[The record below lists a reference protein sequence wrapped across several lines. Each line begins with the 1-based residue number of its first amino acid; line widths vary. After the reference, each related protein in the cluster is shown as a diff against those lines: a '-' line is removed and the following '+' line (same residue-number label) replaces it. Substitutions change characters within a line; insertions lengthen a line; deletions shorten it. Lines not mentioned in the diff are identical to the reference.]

1 MSKNDP
7 RKALG
12 KGLHSLLPP
21 RPVGTTPTVP
31 TPAPPEQPIEG
42 KVTWLPVDQVRPN
55 PNQPRR
61 EFDPV
66 AMMELTQSVER
77 DGIIQPIIVR
87 RIAPDE
93 YQIIAGER
101 RWRAAK
107 SAGLA
112 TVPAIPRT
120 ADDQKALEL
129 AIVENI
135 QREDLNP
142 IELALG
148 FHRMASEL
156 GLSHDQI
163 GEKTGKDRATVT
175 NTIRLLQLPDDLQQ
189 LIAARKLSPGH
200 ARALL
205 KIQDEQTQRAMAE
218 RCIREG
224 WSVRQAEQY
233 TSPTKTGTPGERK
246 GKSEP
251 TPIDPNVK
259 AAVGEIERKLGTR
272 VRIIEKGRDK
282 GLIEIEYYSTDDLDR
297 IYNLIIA
304 D

>member
-1 MSKNDP
+1 MNKNDP

-12 KGLHSLLPP
+12 KGLHSLLPA
-21 RPVGTTPTVP
+21 RNSAPVA
-31 TPAPPEQPIEG
+31 APPPQVAAEGSVAFVPIDDV
-42 KVTWLPVDQVRPN
+42 KPN

-66 AMMELTQSVER
+66 AMMELTQSIER

-87 RIAPDE
+87 RTAPNQWE
-93 YQIIAGER
+93 IIAGER

-107 SAGLA
+107 SAGLGK
-112 TVPAIPRT
+112 VPVIPRT
-120 ADDQKALEL
+120 ADDHKVLEL

-142 IELALG
+142 IELALA
-148 FHRMASEL
+148 FHKMASEL

-175 NTIRLLQLPDDLQQ
+175 NTIRLLQLPEDLQS
-189 LIAARKLSPGH
+189 LVAAKKLSPGH

-205 KIQDEQTQRAMAE
+205 KIQDEQTQRQMAE

-224 WSVRQAEQY
+224 WSVRQAEEY
-233 TSPTKTGTPGERK
+233 TRPAKAGTSGASKEKTEAPI
-246 GKSEP
+246 
-251 TPIDPNVK
+251 IDPNVK
-259 AAVGEIERKLGTR
+259 AAAGELERVLGTKVKIVER
-272 VRIIEKGRDK
+272 GNDR
-282 GLIEIEYYSTDDLDR
+282 GLIEIEYYSSEDLDR
-297 IYNLIIA
+297 IYNLIVSEQVA
-304 D
+304 

>member
-1 MSKNDP
+1 M
-7 RKALG
+7 
-12 KGLHSLLPP
+12 
-21 RPVGTTPTVP
+21 
-31 TPAPPEQPIEG
+31 EG
-42 KVTWLPVDQVRPN
+42 NITWLPVDHVKPN

-61 EFDPV
+61 EFDPL

-93 YQIIAGER
+93 YEIIAGER

-107 SAGLA
+107 SAGL
-112 TVPAIPRT
+112 TKIPAIPRT
-120 ADDQKALEL
+120 ADDHKVLEIAL
-129 AIVENI
+129 IENI

-142 IELALG
+142 IELALA

-175 NTIRLLQLPDDLQQ
+175 NTIRLLQLPEDLQQ

-224 WSVRQAEQY
+224 WSVRQAEEY
-233 TSPTKTGTPGERK
+233 TRPTKSGTPGEGK
-246 GKSEP
+246 SKSEP
-251 TPIDPNVK
+251 TLIDPNVK

>member
-21 RPVGTTPTVP
+21 RAAAAAAAPI
-31 TPAPPEQPIEG
+31 PPEQPEEG
-42 KVTWLPVDQVRPN
+42 NVTWLPIGYVKPN

-61 EFDPV
+61 EFDPL
-66 AMMELTQSVER
+66 AMIELTQSIER

-87 RIAPDE
+87 RIARDD

-107 SAGLA
+107 SAGLDK
-112 TVPAIPRT
+112 VPVIPRL
-120 ADDQKALEL
+120 ADDHKVLEL
-129 AIVENI
+129 AIIENI

-142 IELALG
+142 IELALA
-148 FHRMASEL
+148 FHRMATEL
-156 GLSHDQI
+156 DLSHDQI

-189 LIAARKLSPGH
+189 LIATKKLSSGH

-205 KIQDEQTQRAMAE
+205 KIQDEQTQREMAE
-218 RCIREG
+218 RCLREG
-224 WSVRQAEQY
+224 WSVRQAEEY
-233 TSPTKTGTPGERK
+233 TRPDKPGATPTRRER
-246 GKSEP
+246 P
-251 TPIDPNVK
+251 DTAPIDPNVK
-259 AAVGEIERKLGTR
+259 AAIGEIERKLGTR
-272 VRIIEKGRDK
+272 VRIIEKGREK
-282 GLIEIEYYSTDDLDR
+282 GQIEIEYYSTDDLDR
-297 IYNLIIA
+297 IYNLIVSE
-304 D
+304 

>member
-21 RPVGTTPTVP
+21 RPVGAPLAVA
-31 TPAPPEQPIEG
+31 TPASPEQPIEG
-42 KVTWLPVDQVRPN
+42 NVTWLPIDHVKAN

-66 AMMELTQSVER
+66 AMMELTQSIER

-87 RIAPDE
+87 RIALDE

-101 RWRAAK
+101 RWRAAR

-112 TVPAIPRT
+112 KIPVIPRT
-120 ADDQKALEL
+120 ADDQKVLEL

-142 IELALG
+142 IELAFA

-175 NTIRLLQLPDDLQQ
+175 NTIRLLQLPEDLQK

-205 KIQDEQTQRAMAE
+205 KIQDEQTQREMAE

-224 WSVRQAEQY
+224 WSVRQAEEY
-233 TSPTKTGTPGERK
+233 TRPTKSGVPGD
-246 GKSEP
+246 GKSRPEP
-251 TPIDPNVK
+251 APIDPNVK
-259 AAVGEIERKLGTR
+259 AAIGEIERKLGTR
-272 VRIIEKGRDK
+272 VRIIDKGRDK

-304 D
+304 E

>member
-21 RPVGTTPTVP
+21 RTINATLVSEPS
-31 TPAPPEQPIEG
+31 PPEQPADGE
-42 KVTWLPVDQVRPN
+42 VTWLPVDEVKAN

-61 EFDPV
+61 EFDPL
-66 AMMELTQSVER
+66 AMMELTQSIER

-87 RIAPDE
+87 RIAPHE

-107 SAGLA
+107 TAGLDKIP
-112 TVPAIPRT
+112 VIPRT
-120 ADDQKALEL
+120 ADDQKAIEL
-129 AIVENI
+129 ALVENI

-142 IELALG
+142 IELALA
-148 FHRMASEL
+148 FHRMAAEL

-175 NTIRLLQLPDDLQQ
+175 NTIRLLQLPEDLQQ

-205 KIQDEQTQRAMAE
+205 KIQNEQTQRDMAE

-224 WSVRQAEQY
+224 WSVRQAEEY
-233 TSPTKTGTPGERK
+233 TRPSKPGSQNPPK
-246 GKSEP
+246 AKSEAP
-251 TPIDPNVK
+251 AADPNVR
-259 AAVGEIERKLGTR
+259 AAVGEMERKLGTR
-272 VRIIEKGRDK
+272 VRIVEKGRDK
-282 GLIEIEYYSTDDLDR
+282 GQIEIEYYSSDELDR
-297 IYNLIIA
+297 IYNLIVSE
-304 D
+304 